1 MNQLVQPTSSEAI
14 RKASKATVVL
24 QVFAAA
30 LLVGLV
36 AIFIMIAN
44 RYSTLQDGIRENALW
59 SIYQLDREAR
69 KLHEAVHFAIVEEDA
84 SADVLKLIS
93 NRYDILYSRMN
104 ILEQGTF
111 DRRFGGDE
119 DAGPAIDAIR
129 ATIKEFEGV
138 FDTYLQTKAISAVAL
153 AKLDS
158 ALEPLLSNTE
168 SLLVYANNS
177 VSSDRADARA
187 DLLSLQVKSA
197 GLVALL
203 VACVGSY
210 PRCGLLV

>member
-84 SADVLKLIS
+84 SADVL
-93 NRYDILYSRMN
+93 
-104 ILEQGTF
+104 E
-111 DRRFGGDE
+111 RFPD
-119 DAGPAIDAIR
+119 
-129 ATIKEFEGV
+129 
-138 FDTYLQTKAISAVAL
+138 
-153 AKLDS
+153 
-158 ALEPLLSNTE
+158 
-168 SLLVYANNS
+168 
-177 VSSDRADARA
+177 
-187 DLLSLQVKSA
+187 
-197 GLVALL
+197 
-203 VACVGSY
+203 
-210 PRCGLLV
+210 